1 MGTQLQP
8 RLSLQVTAL
17 PRREV
22 ETEQSFRLAH
32 ITQGPRRVLVL
43 QPLQGEGQRLGQSP
57 GGPIGPL
64 LTVHRWPW

>member
-43 QPLQGEGQRLGQSP
+43 QPLQGEGQ
-57 GGPIGPL
+57 
-64 LTVHRWPW
+64 